1 MQMFR
6 SILDWLELRIDL
18 IYEAISIKFT
28 RYRKLWEEQ
37 NIEIDK
43 MRCMHYKETTKLNN
57 KITELNNT
65 VSQKDKDIEKVKCE
79 LNTKTKEYLDLMNQ
93 YQDITFKNQNLI
105 DEKRKL
111 SSSKGGLNSSVRFRD
126 RKISKLEKE
135 NQDLKNLIQRVVKE
149 SKHKLTAPTIQ
160 ELRNYKLYGNKKG
173 KRK

>member
-1 MQMFR
+1 MFR
-6 SILDWLELRIDL
+6 SILDWLKLRIDL

-57 KITELNNT
+57 AISK
-65 VSQKDKDIEKVKCE
+65 KDKEIEKLNSE
-79 LNTKTKEYLDLMNQ
+79 LNTNKKEYLDLMNQ
-93 YQDITFKNQNLI
+93 YQDITLKNQNLI

-135 NQDLKNLIQRVVKE
+135 NQELKNLIQRVVKE